1 MPVGAACTVPYR
13 VAEPREAENV
23 ALGRII
29 LRLREEAGLSQ
40 ETLAERSGVPV
51 DELQRIE
58 AGVVDAD
65 WGTLRHLARGLE
77 TSLPEVFR
85 LTEFDH
91 AEEQQ
96 QDQRDHG
103 RDQ

>member
-1 MPVGAACTVPYR
+1 MGQ
-13 VAEPREAENV
+13 PREAENV
-23 ALGRII
+23 ALGRVIRQ
-29 LRLREEAGLSQ
+29 LRKEAGLSQ
-40 ETLAERSGVPV
+40 DMLAERSSVPV
-51 DELQRIE
+51 SKLQRIE
-58 AGVVDAD
+58 AGAIDAD
-65 WGTLRHLARGLE
+65 WGSLRHLAHGLG
-77 TSLPEVFR
+77 TSLSEVFR